1 MGNEMTPIETLQQII
16 KHLDFERDRAHS
28 PARRL
33 SLDALKDQVDS
44 VAGKLA
50 RNTTDLQMVEKWFE
64 RTGVDRDT
72 AETQTNVREVLNR
85 VREVLAEIGG

>member
-1 MGNEMTPIETLQQII
+1 
-16 KHLDFERDRAHS
+16 
-28 PARRL
+28 
-33 SLDALKDQVDS
+33 

-72 AETQTNVREVLNR
+72 AETQTNVREALNR